1 MLSRTG
7 SIPDENRLLK
17 RAKSRAEPYDYIDAE
32 LNSRIAQQE
41 PEDDAETKE
50 VKLNEEISLSKYD
63 PEVKKVILTGMV
75 KALNDVYV
83 AYWADDDEY
92 ENSKKEYNKG
102 NTEKFYKLMEVD
114 LLNFV
119 SYEVNDA
126 LFALGH
132 RIEPA
137 LQEVEPKLLKDN
149 IGGYAQ
155 GYEIVMNRKVMVE
168 ITSLIC
174 KVIRNKVEKK
184 YVIGEL
190 LKGLY
195 SVVEEMIENGGV
207 DLLEFSDLKKA
218 INEYAGTFIHEL
230 VHIIQHARQKH
241 RGGKFEFRSHLDKEK
256 NEFAKLARKNSVFPS
271 DDSASSSPKLSSEEQ
286 ARYYNLYFAST
297 AEIAAHAHNIALGII
312 RRYSLEQPRPTKSM
326 YINQGNYALK
336 DITRLI
342 DGYLDK
348 RYKGKTDPKVQAVYK
363 RYHKLVYQE
372 VYKFI
377 QDTLDTANFKA

>member
-1 MLSRTG
+1 MRYREFVL
-7 SIPDENRLLK
+7 EN
-17 RAKSRAEPYDYIDAE
+17 YE
-32 LNSRIAQQE
+32 L
-41 PEDDAETKE
+41 D
-50 VKLNEEISLSKYD
+50 EEISLSKYD

-271 DDSASSSPKLSSEEQ
+271 DDSASSSPKLSSEER

-312 RRYSLEQPRPTKSM
+312 RRYYLEQPRPTKSM
-326 YINQGNYALK
+326 YIDQGNNALR
-336 DITRLI
+336 DITRFI

-377 QDTLDTANFKA
+377 QDTLNTANFKA

>member
-1 MLSRTG
+1 MRYKEFAIES
-7 SIPDENRLLK
+7 
-17 RAKSRAEPYDYIDAE
+17 YE
-32 LNSRIAQQE
+32 L
-41 PEDDAETKE
+41 D
-50 VKLNEEISLSKYD
+50 EEISLSKYD
-63 PEVKKVILTGMV
+63 SEVKKVIQTGIV
-75 KALNDVYV
+75 KALKDVYES
-83 AYWADDDEY
+83 YWADDDEY

-114 LLNFV
+114 LLNHV
-119 SYEVNDA
+119 AYEVNDA
-126 LFALGH
+126 LYVLGY

-137 LQEVEPKLLKDN
+137 LQEIDSKLLNDN
-149 IGGYAQ
+149 IGGYAK
-155 GYEIVMNRKVMVE
+155 GYEIVMNRSVMVK

-174 KVIRNKVEKK
+174 KVIKNKVEKK

-271 DDSASSSPKLSSEEQ
+271 DDSASSPKLSREEQ
-286 ARYYNLYFAST
+286 ARYYDLYLAST

-312 RRYSLEQPRPTKSM
+312 RRYALEQPRPIKSS
-326 YINQGNYALK
+326 YINVGNNALR

-342 DGYLDK
+342 DEYLDK

-372 VYKFI
+372 VYKQI
-377 QDTLDTANFKA
+377 QDTLKTANFKA

>member
-1 MLSRTG
+1 MRYHEFVL
-7 SIPDENRLLK
+7 EN
-17 RAKSRAEPYDYIDAE
+17 SE
-32 LNSRIAQQE
+32 L
-41 PEDDAETKE
+41 D
-50 VKLNEEISLSKYD
+50 EEISLSKYD
-63 PEVKKVILTGMV
+63 PKVKKVILTGMV
-75 KALNDVYV
+75 KALNDTYE

-114 LLNFV
+114 LLNHV

-137 LQEVEPKLLKDN
+137 LQEVESKLLKDN

-155 GYEIVMNRKVMVE
+155 GYEIVMNRNVMIK

-174 KVIRNKVEKK
+174 EVIKNKVEKK

-195 SVVEEMIENGGV
+195 SVVEEMIKTDGV

-271 DDSASSSPKLSSEEQ
+271 DDSASSPKLSSEEQ
-286 ARYYNLYFAST
+286 ARYYDLYLAST

-312 RRYSLEQPRPTKSM
+312 RRYMLEQPRPTKSS
-326 YINQGNYALK
+326 YINQGNNALR

-377 QDTLDTANFKA
+377 QDTLDTDNFKA